1 MPKLNPLSLDLLQ
14 PDFTA
19 LITHESH
26 HEPSD
31 WTALFPFAQREIT
44 DFQQLP
50 NKLLTFCISDWNTA
64 KEYLRQLLPQSA
76 APQTE
81 SYCAIFD
88 QGEQAGVIVSPQ
100 QLEYADIKQLD
111 EMTKALLTNQFGS
124 VEEGKLRP
132 IPEQHLTF
140 LTAFNDADLFGEIYL
155 NGAQQLMLS
164 PGALLTQRNGYLVIN
179 VPPLLENPLLWYQV
193 KSYLLTGQQHWQNAR
208 GADKLRGA
216 KLPASVNINCKIIMT
231 GSRSQLAEL
240 AQLDPEF
247 ASLNQQ
253 FAEVADEVKVT
264 PSNIHLVREFINL
277 QAEHNQLAPLD
288 NAALN
293 ALLQHLSSR
302 REHRHY
308 VQLNVSY
315 LSKLFS
321 RCRLID
327 ANFTP
332 AVLTEYIAQQ
342 KNAMILPQSYS
353 DESIVEQQIPI
364 QLQGH
369 AVGQINGL
377 SVVELDGHPIEFGE
391 VFRVTAA
398 EFLGD
403 GEVIDV
409 ERKAEMAGNIH
420 SKAMMIVESYL
431 SQVFG
436 KEEHVP
442 FSANIVFEQ
451 SYSHTDGDSAA
462 VATYVALMS
471 ALSQQPARQDLA
483 MTGAMDQAG
492 NVMAVGGINEKIAAI
507 CRTAQLKKLNSP
519 VTVLIPASNLINLSL
534 DHDVLEA
541 VKEKRLTIYA
551 IGHVDQAI
559 SIAIDEVDTVYDA
572 IRHRIKELGNRDDDD
587 ESWLSKCLQIFR

>member
-14 PDFTA
+14 PDFTS
-19 LITHESH
+19 LITHKSRNEA
-26 HEPSD
+26 SD
-31 WTALFPFAQREIT
+31 WTALFPFAQRELT
-44 DFQQLP
+44 DFQLLP

-64 KEYLRQLLPQSA
+64 KEYICQILPQSSA
-76 APQTE
+76 QQLATHF
-81 SYCAIFD
+81 AIFD
-88 QGEQAGVIVSPQ
+88 HCEQAGVIIHDQPVTAADFQ
-100 QLEYADIKQLD
+100 QLDPATQ
-111 EMTKALLTNQFGS
+111 TLLTERFGALKQ
-124 VEEGKLRP
+124 GKLRP
-132 IPEQHLTF
+132 LPEQRLAF
-140 LTAFNDADLFGEIYL
+140 LNAFNEADLFGEIYL
-155 NGAQQLMLS
+155 NSAQQLILS
-164 PGALLTQRNGYLVIN
+164 PGALLTQRNGYLVLN
-179 VPPLLENPLLWYQV
+179 VPPLLENPILWYQV

-208 GADKLRGA
+208 GADKLRGV
-216 KLPASVNINCKIIMT
+216 KLPDSSALNCKIIIT

-240 AQLDPEF
+240 SQLDPEF
-247 ASLNQQ
+247 AGLNQQ
-253 FAEVADEVKVT
+253 FAEVADEVKIT
-264 PSNIHLVREFINL
+264 DNNIGLVRDFINL
-277 QAEHNQLAPLD
+277 QAMHNQLAPPD
-288 NAALN
+288 DVALN
-293 ALLQHLSSR
+293 ALLQHLSAR

-308 VQLNVSY
+308 IQFNVSY
-315 LSKLFS
+315 LSKLFN
-321 RCRLID
+321 RCRLIN
-327 ANFTP
+327 AHFSP
-332 AVLTEYIAQQ
+332 AVLSEYIAQQ

-507 CRTAQLKKLNSP
+507 CRTAQLKQLNSP

-541 VKEKRLTIYA
+541 VKGKRLTIYA
-551 IGHVDQAI
+551 ISHVDQAI
-559 SIAIDEVDTVYDA
+559 SIAISDVDTVYDA
-572 IRHRIKELGNRDDDD
+572 IRHRIKELGGRDDDED
-587 ESWLSKCLQIFR
+587 TWLAKCLQFFR